1 MTPVHMTR
9 LHNKGDL
16 KGQILEIILGPVHF
30 SKKKIKEKPLERK
43 KNPLFVRSHLATEG
57 GREKPPPV
65 PSPCA
70 APPPNSALGRGQAFD
85 SVNLA
90 TFQVGS
96 IPRLSAAVG
105 AVVVF
110 SGLRVGQSV
119 RISLFRRIWMEVTGV
134 SGFVASSPCSV
145 GLSGDVRLVYQ
156 NRNFFTTFP
165 LLNFI
170 VHMVRILFYFPGVK
184 TFGTRG

>member
-1 MTPVHMTR
+1 
-9 LHNKGDL
+9 
-16 KGQILEIILGPVHF
+16 
-30 SKKKIKEKPLERK
+30 
-43 KNPLFVRSHLATEG
+43 
-57 GREKPPPV
+57 
-65 PSPCA
+65 
-70 APPPNSALGRGQAFD
+70 
-85 SVNLA
+85 
-90 TFQVGS
+90 
-96 IPRLSAAVG
+96 
-105 AVVVF
+105 
-110 SGLRVGQSV
+110 
-119 RISLFRRIWMEVTGV
+119 V